1 MGFIYLI
8 MSNREA
14 PMGFGELGRRAIY
27 FQSREALVTI

>member
-14 PMGFGELGRRAIY
+14 PMGLGGAGQKGY
-27 FQSREALVTI
+27 LFSES